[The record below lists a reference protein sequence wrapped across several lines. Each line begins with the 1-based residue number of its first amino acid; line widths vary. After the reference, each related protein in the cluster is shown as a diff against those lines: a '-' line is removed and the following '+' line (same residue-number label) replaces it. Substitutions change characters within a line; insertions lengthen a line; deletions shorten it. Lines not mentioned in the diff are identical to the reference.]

1 MNLNAVDH
9 NLLNQRGRGRQ
20 IALLARNH
28 VGERRFFAEPLDVI
42 ARRLITVVEQNL
54 AIFRSRVE
62 RRHRGA
68 LHVVHRVLQ
77 SPPAA
82 FPWTAVEDLRSQ
94 RLIVFGKFVDGIKAR
109 RRITVEP
116 RFSEKRNAVAKDVR
130 VIKKARIPVV
140 EAYAMNRARH
150 LVRI

>member
-1 MNLNAVDH
+1 
-9 NLLNQRGRGRQ
+9 
-20 IALLARNH
+20 
-28 VGERRFFAEPLDVI
+28 LDVI
-42 ARRLITVVEQNL
+42 ARRLITVVEQDL
-54 AIFRSRVE
+54 AILRRRVE
-62 RRHRGA
+62 RRHRCA

-82 FPWTAVEDLRSQ
+82 FPWTAVKNLRSQ
-94 RLIVFGKFVDGIKAR
+94 RLIIFGKLVDRIKAW
-109 RRITVEP
+109 RRIAVES

-130 VIKKARIPVV
+130 VIKKAGIPVV